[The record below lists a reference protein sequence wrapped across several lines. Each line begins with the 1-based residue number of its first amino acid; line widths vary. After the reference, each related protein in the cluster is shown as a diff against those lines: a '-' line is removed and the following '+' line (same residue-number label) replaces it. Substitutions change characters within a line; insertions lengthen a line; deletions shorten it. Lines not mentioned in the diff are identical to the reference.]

1 MENTHLFMVHP
12 LPVCRVCRQTFY
24 KFKWVLDL
32 AGLHSVMPIV
42 CMACSFD
49 FQL

>member
-12 LPVCRVCRQTFY
+12 LLGLPSTFY

>member
-12 LPVCRVCRQTFY
+12 LLGLQGLPSTFY
-24 KFKWVLDL
+24 EFKWVLDL

-49 FQL
+49 F